1 MMSSTNTLRI
11 TFTTAT
17 AGEYFTLSLNYAKSA
32 LKETGG
38 LATVQTAAAAIIAQQ
53 PFDGVT
59 LGGFSSAEF
68 VERTVTEINS

>member
-1 MMSSTNTLRI
+1 MNTTNTLRMS
-11 TFTTAT
+11 FTTAT
-17 AGEYFTLSLNYAKSA
+17 AGEYFTLSLGYAKSA

-59 LGGFSSAEF
+59 LGSFSSADF
-68 VERTVTEINS
+68 VERTVTEIGA

>member
-1 MMSSTNTLRI
+1 MSTTNTLRMS
-11 TFTTAT
+11 FTTGT

>member
-1 MMSSTNTLRI
+1 MSSTNTLRI

-59 LGGFSSAEF
+59 LGGFSSADF